1 MKDENK
7 SELKVMKLDE
17 LFKDLVAKKE
27 VTPSHEDQIQ
37 EAAMVVLRGR
47 GMVDVVKEVTKED
60 TAKEEIKPAKK
71 EKESKKEYVEVTYK
85 LAPKTIVKTEGNK
98 YIFNGYDHLNHMDT
112 KIKIEVKQGFFN
124 ATDLTDTLSQG
135 MSK

>member
-7 SELKVMKLDE
+7 SEFKIMKLDE
-17 LFKDLVAKKE
+17 LFKALVAKEE

-37 EAAMVVLRGR
+37 EAAMLVLRGR
-47 GMVDVVKEVTKED
+47 GMVDIVKEVTKED
-60 TAKEEIKPAKK
+60 ATKEEIKPAKK
-71 EKESKKEYVEVTYK
+71 EKESKKGYVEVTYK

-98 YIFNGYDHLNHMDT
+98 YIFNRYDHLNHIDT
-112 KIKIEVKQGFFN
+112 KMKIEVKQGFFN
-124 ATDLTDTLSQG
+124 ATDLTEPLSQG